1 MPIVPNVDEFTV
13 CELHRDF
20 LVTTG
25 DTDTAAEETYS
36 KILGRRYPRIPFLPY
51 QSPIKSDVPESEA
64 VEDEAHERSGLNED
78 RGGGFLAIMQL
89 PILKQISS
97 RFTTQQN
104 FDVLKKVE
112 LFQGASW
119 HKHKQ
124 CLAFVSGGHQVCVF
138 DFEESELR
146 DPVILSSECQ
156 REVSAIAW
164 RPNAG
169 MTLCVACRG
178 GVCIWMASYPGTIA
192 PVRSGIAS
200 FLGAPSGSTGARWV
214 LVDYFQNPNSH
225 PVTTLAWSPSGR
237 LLASASCYD
246 PEFMIWDVAQG
257 IGTPLRRG
265 FRGVCLLQWSPK
277 GDYLFSSHM

>member
-1 MPIVPNVDEFTV
+1 MPIIPDVGEFTV

-20 LVTTG
+20 LITTG
-25 DTDTAAEETYS
+25 DTDTAAEEAYS

-51 QSPIKSDVPESEA
+51 QSPIQSDNIPEREA
-64 VEDEAHERSGLNED
+64 VEDEAHERTSLNED
-78 RGGGFLAIMQL
+78 KGGIFLAVTQL
-89 PILKQISS
+89 PILKQIFA
-97 RFTTQQN
+97 RLTIRKN

-112 LFQGASW
+112 LSQGVCW
-119 HKHKQ
+119 HKHRQ

-146 DPVILSSECQ
+146 DPIILSSECQ
-156 REVSAIAW
+156 KEVSAIAW

-169 MTLCVACRG
+169 MTFCVACRG

-214 LVDYFQNPNSH
+214 LVDYLQSPSNH
-225 PVTTLAWSPSGR
+225 LITALAWNPSGR
-237 LLASASCYD
+237 YPFFGVLKSC
-246 PEFMIWDVAQG
+246 FCR
-257 IGTPLRRG
+257 L
-265 FRGVCLLQWSPK
+265 S
-277 GDYLFSSHM
+277 